1 MSSDEEIYIAPPP
14 NLFSRPSTSKCMP
27 EVIVIDSDSDP
38 EPEPPKLA
46 KKEEFTSRV
55 LRSSKRPLSIY
66 GGHTKKPIPPLLPIS
81 LIKKKPKHPKP
92 QPKTEVETVQPIKEE
107 ENSAEDAH
115 INKFLVIKELKLR
128 KGPLKL
134 FVDIDPQL
142 KGKWYLASLDGEAEA
157 AGINVRPDSFLE
169 GTGLLLWSKAEES
182 TLVSAQ
188 GKMELTPPEV
198 RCPHGLYICEMVDAV
213 PRVRDKV
220 LVNHIKNI
228 EAIACC
234 KLTLVL
240 FGYKEYF
247 RTACKRYPVVKGFDI
262 ETAIGDLIIST
273 NCDAI
278 IIDEPSELV
287 MTVLK
292 FNKGFT
298 SLYKYEPMN
307 AISENAE
314 FFMNEFNRR
323 CVPVDDDGVGLARLW
338 QQMVSV
344 LPLTSLESARAVCA
358 KYKSLRSLYEAL
370 FTPKGFKSIASIDAP
385 RTILS
390 GRRVKKLGPEMAERL
405 KTLLMEKDPTVI
417 VR

>member
-38 EPEPPKLA
+38 ESEPPKLA

-55 LRSSKRPLSIY
+55 LRSR
-66 GGHTKKPIPPLLPIS
+66 HTKKPIPPLLPIS
-81 LIKKKPKHPKP
+81 LIKKKPKRPKP

-115 INKFLVIKELKLR
+115 ISKYLVIKELKLR

-142 KGKWYLASLDGEAEA
+142 KGKWYLASLDSEAEA

-169 GTGLLLWSKAEES
+169 GTGLLLWCKAEES

-247 RTACKRYPVVKGFDI
+247 RAACKRYPVVTGIDI
-262 ETAIGDLIIST
+262 ETAIRDLRIST
-273 NCDAI
+273 KRDAF

-287 MTVLK
+287 MTVLT
-292 FNKGFT
+292 FNKGLT

-314 FFMNEFNRR
+314 FFMKEFNRR

-370 FTPKGFKSIASIDAP
+370 FT
-385 RTILS
+385 
-390 GRRVKKLGPEMAERL
+390 RRVLSRL
-405 KTLLMEKDPTVI
+405 LLSTRPGRYSQGDVLKNSARRWRRDL
-417 VR
+417 RLF

>member
-1 MSSDEEIYIAPPP
+1 
-14 NLFSRPSTSKCMP
+14 
-27 EVIVIDSDSDP
+27 
-38 EPEPPKLA
+38 
-46 KKEEFTSRV
+46 
-55 LRSSKRPLSIY
+55 
-66 GGHTKKPIPPLLPIS
+66 
-81 LIKKKPKHPKP
+81 
-92 QPKTEVETVQPIKEE
+92 
-107 ENSAEDAH
+107 
-115 INKFLVIKELKLR
+115 
-128 KGPLKL
+128 
-134 FVDIDPQL
+134 
-142 KGKWYLASLDGEAEA
+142 
-157 AGINVRPDSFLE
+157 
-169 GTGLLLWSKAEES
+169 
-182 TLVSAQ
+182 
-188 GKMELTPPEV
+188 MELTPPEV

-314 FFMNEFNRR
+314 FFMKEFNRR